1 MSSSS
6 TQAPTQSQPQPVNLT
21 SLPLP
26 SLTALKNQ
34 LNQELTHLTTSFT
47 QLRTAQS
54 KFRDCI
60 ASIQS
65 LTPSEPPPSSTQRQS
80 QEKETSA
87 PALPSKP
94 ILVPLTPSLYVPGHL
109 RPPSPTSPLLV
120 DVGTGFYVEKT
131 PAAARAFYAA
141 KVEELGGSLRD
152 LEGIVQG
159 KQANLTV
166 VEDVLRQKMI
176 QENSKGD
183 EGGGGGA
190 VVAPGG

>member
-1 MSSSS
+1 MSSP
-6 TQAPTQSQPQPVNLT
+6 TQTQTPTQSQPQPVNLT

-47 QLRTAQS
+47 RLRTAQT
-54 KFRDCI
+54 KFRDCV

-65 LTPSEPPPSSTQRQS
+65 LTPPEPEPQPQP
-80 QEKETSA
+80 QEKEAA
-87 PALPSKP
+87 PFPPKP
-94 ILVPLTPSLYVPGHL
+94 ILVPLTASLYVPGHL
-109 RPPSPTSPLLV
+109 HPPSSASPLLI

-141 KVEELGGSLRD
+141 KVEELGGKLRD
-152 LEGIVQG
+152 LEGVVQG

-166 VEDVLRQKMI
+166 VED
-176 QENSKGD
+176 
-183 EGGGGGA
+183 GGWF
-190 VVAPGG
+190 PGPPLKLSSFFFL